1 MLCRRIMWGRV
12 YIYLL
17 AYICGAAA
25 ATALIG
31 ADLGLS
37 ARCARTLFALL
48 AGCSF
53 IATTHFYL
61 ALKGLYDAPKR
72 FYAAPKRLSAAPKIF
87 YAAPKIFYAASKRFY
102 AASNWLQPPLHA
114 PGSYT
119 RYGRLFIASALISL
133 SLLGALRSAESLA
146 ATTESF
152 AGSAESLAASAESL
166 AAGRAESAGKAQ
178 SAANA
183 KSTANAKGA
192 GRTHSGITPMQQRIA
207 LYLKSKMGDNSQSAI
222 LTAFVTGS
230 KESIGKSTK
239 ETFRS
244 SGAAHLLALSGLH
257 VGILFMILN
266 RITALFSLT
275 LAARRL
281 RVLVVVGCTAAF
293 LAITGFIPSLARA
306 IIMAAIC
313 SIAKVWGYR
322 IARAETLVITAFL
335 LICYNPQ
342 VVASIGFQ
350 LSFAAMAGIMLI
362 MPTLS
367 ESLKRV
373 MGRWRGRG
381 MASRTISWCAER
393 IAAPLLLTISCQITT
408 LPLCLYYFQSFSNY
422 YLITNLIA
430 IPVVAITLYMLTA
443 ALAIDALA
451 LIIQSD
457 LLTSLSVF
465 VWESIR
471 YILLL
476 LESTLKEFR

>member
-1 MLCRRIMWGRV
+1 MWERV

-48 AGCSF
+48 AGCSC

-72 FYAAPKRLSAAPKIF
+72 FYAAPKR
-87 YAAPKIFYAASKRFY
+87 FY
-102 AASNWLQPPLHA
+102 AASNWLQPPLRA

-146 ATTESF
+146 ATAESF
-152 AGSAESLAASAESL
+152 AGGAESLAATTESL
-166 AAGRAESAGKAQ
+166 AAGSAEGARKAQ

-183 KSTANAKGA
+183 KSA
-192 GRTHSGITPMQQRIA
+192 GQRHSRMTPMQQRIA

-275 LAARRL
+275 LAARRM

-373 MGRWRGRG
+373 MERWRGRG

>member
-1 MLCRRIMWGRV
+1 MWERV

-37 ARCARTLFALL
+37 ARCARTLFASL
-48 AGCSF
+48 AVCSF

-72 FYAAPKRLSAAPKIF
+72 LSAAPKRLSAAPKRLS
-87 YAAPKIFYAASKRFY
+87 AAPKRFFAAPKRFY
-102 AASNWLQPPLHA
+102 AAPNWLQPPLCA
-114 PGSYT
+114 PGSYA

-133 SLLGALRSAESLA
+133 SLLGALRSAES
-146 ATTESF
+146 F
-152 AGSAESLAASAESL
+152 AGSAESLASTTESL

-183 KSTANAKGA
+183 KSA
-192 GRTHSGITPMQQRIA
+192 GQRHSRMTPMQQRIA

-275 LAARRL
+275 LAARRM

-293 LAITGFIPSLARA
+293 LTITGFIPSLARA

-322 IARAETLVITAFL
+322 IARAEILVITAFL

-373 MGRWRGRG
+373 MERWRGRG
-381 MASRTISWCAER
+381 MASRTICWCAER

>member
-1 MLCRRIMWGRV
+1 MWERV

-53 IATTHFYL
+53 IATTLFYI

-87 YAAPKIFYAASKRFY
+87 YAAPKRFYAAPKRFY
-102 AASNWLQPPLHA
+102 AATNWLQPPLRA
-114 PGSYT
+114 PGSYA

-152 AGSAESLAASAESL
+152 AGSAESLAATTESL
-166 AAGRAESAGKAQ
+166 AAGSAEGARKAQ

-183 KSTANAKGA
+183 KSTANAKSA
-192 GRTHSGITPMQQRIA
+192 GRTHSGMTPMQQRIA

-275 LAARRL
+275 LAARRM

-367 ESLKRV
+367 ESLERV

-393 IAAPLLLTISCQITT
+393 ITAPLLLTISCQITT

>member
-1 MLCRRIMWGRV
+1 MWGRV

-37 ARCARTLFALL
+37 ARCARTLFASL
-48 AGCSF
+48 AVCSF
-53 IATTHFYL
+53 IATTLFYL

-72 FYAAPKRLSAAPKIF
+72 LSAAPKRFHAAPKIF
-87 YAAPKIFYAASKRFY
+87 YAAPKRFY
-102 AASNWLQPPLHA
+102 AASNWLQPPLRA
-114 PGSYT
+114 PGSYA
-119 RYGRLFIASALISL
+119 RYSRLFIASALISL

-146 ATTESF
+146 A
-152 AGSAESLAASAESL
+152 
-166 AAGRAESAGKAQ
+166 GRAESARKAQ

-183 KSTANAKGA
+183 KSTANAKSA
-192 GRTHSGITPMQQRIA
+192 GRTHSGMTPMQQRIA

-275 LAARRL
+275 LAARRM

-373 MGRWRGRG
+373 MERWRGRG
-381 MASRTISWCAER
+381 MASRIISWCAER
-393 IAAPLLLTISCQITT
+393 IATPLLLTISCQITT

>member
-1 MLCRRIMWGRV
+1 MWERV

-37 ARCARTLFALL
+37 ARCSRTLFASL
-48 AGCSF
+48 AACSF

-72 FYAAPKRLSAAPKIF
+72 LSAAPKRF
-87 YAAPKIFYAASKRFY
+87 YLAPKRFYLAPKRFY
-102 AASNWLQPPLHA
+102 AASNWLQPPLRA
-114 PGSYT
+114 PGSYA
-119 RYGRLFIASALISL
+119 RYSRLFIASALISL

-152 AGSAESLAASAESL
+152 AGSAESFAATTESL
-166 AAGRAESAGKAQ
+166 AARSAEGARKTQ

-183 KSTANAKGA
+183 KSA
-192 GRTHSGITPMQQRIA
+192 GQRHSRMTPMQQRIA

-275 LAARRL
+275 LAARRM

-293 LAITGFIPSLARA
+293 LTITGFIPSLARA

-373 MGRWRGRG
+373 MERWRGRG
-381 MASRTISWCAER
+381 MASRTICWCAER

-451 LIIQSD
+451 LFIQSD

>member
-1 MLCRRIMWGRV
+1 MWERV

-37 ARCARTLFALL
+37 ARCARTLFASL
-48 AGCSF
+48 AVCSF

-72 FYAAPKRLSAAPKIF
+72 FYAA
-87 YAAPKIFYAASKRFY
+87 
-102 AASNWLQPPLHA
+102 SNWLQPPLHA
-114 PGSYT
+114 PGSYA

-146 ATTESF
+146 S
-152 AGSAESLAASAESL
+152 SAESLAATTESL
-166 AAGRAESAGKAQ
+166 AAGSAEGARKAQ

-183 KSTANAKGA
+183 KSTANAKSA
-192 GRTHSGITPMQQRIA
+192 GQRHSGMTPMQQRIA

-275 LAARRL
+275 LAARRM

-381 MASRTISWCAER
+381 MASRIISWCAER

-451 LIIQSD
+451 LFIQSD

>member
-1 MLCRRIMWGRV
+1 MWERV

-48 AGCSF
+48 AVCSF

-72 FYAAPKRLSAAPKIF
+72 LSAAP
-87 YAAPKIFYAASKRFY
+87 KRFY
-102 AASNWLQPPLHA
+102 AASNWLQPPLRA
-114 PGSYT
+114 PGSYA

-146 ATTESF
+146 ATAESF

-166 AAGRAESAGKAQ
+166 ASGRAESAEKAQ
-178 SAANA
+178 
-183 KSTANAKGA
+183 STANAKSA
-192 GRTHSGITPMQQRIA
+192 GRTHSGMTPMQQRIA

-275 LAARRL
+275 LAARRM

-373 MGRWRGRG
+373 MERWRGRG
-381 MASRTISWCAER
+381 MASRTICWCAER

-451 LIIQSD
+451 LFIQSD

>member
-1 MLCRRIMWGRV
+1 MLCRRIMWERV

-37 ARCARTLFALL
+37 ARCARTLFASL
-48 AGCSF
+48 AVCSF
-53 IATTHFYL
+53 IATTLFYI

-72 FYAAPKRLSAAPKIF
+72 LSAAPKRF
-87 YAAPKIFYAASKRFY
+87 YLAPKRFY

-114 PGSYT
+114 PGSYA

-133 SLLGALRSAESLA
+133 SLLGALRSAESFA
-146 ATTESF
+146 ATAESF
-152 AGSAESLAASAESL
+152 AGSAESLAATTESL

-178 SAANA
+178 SA
-183 KSTANAKGA
+183 GH
-192 GRTHSGITPMQQRIA
+192 THSEMTPMQQRIA

-275 LAARRL
+275 LAARRM

-293 LAITGFIPSLARA
+293 LTITGFIPSLARA

-373 MGRWRGRG
+373 MERWRGRG

-451 LIIQSD
+451 LFIQSD

>member
-1 MLCRRIMWGRV
+1 MWERV

-37 ARCARTLFALL
+37 ARCAHTLFASL
-48 AGCSF
+48 AVCSF
-53 IATTHFYL
+53 IATTLFYI
-61 ALKGLYDAPKR
+61 ALKGLYAAPKI
-72 FYAAPKRLSAAPKIF
+72 FHAAPKRLSAAPKIF
-87 YAAPKIFYAASKRFY
+87 YAAPKILYAAPKRFY
-102 AASNWLQPPLHA
+102 AGSNWLQPPLHA
-114 PGSYT
+114 PGSYA

-146 ATTESF
+146 ATAESLAATAESF
-152 AGSAESLAASAESL
+152 AGSAESLAATTKSL

-183 KSTANAKGA
+183 KSA
-192 GRTHSGITPMQQRIA
+192 GQRHSGMTPMQQRIA

-275 LAARRL
+275 LAARRM

-373 MGRWRGRG
+373 MERWRGRG

-451 LIIQSD
+451 LFIQSD

>member
-1 MLCRRIMWGRV
+1 MWERV

-61 ALKGLYDAPKR
+61 ALKGLY
-72 FYAAPKRLSAAPKIF
+72 AAP
-87 YAAPKIFYAASKRFY
+87 KRFY
-102 AASNWLQPPLHA
+102 AASNWLQPPLRA
-114 PGSYT
+114 PGSYA

-152 AGSAESLAASAESL
+152 AGSAESLAATAESLASTTESL

-183 KSTANAKGA
+183 KSA
-192 GRTHSGITPMQQRIA
+192 GRTHSGMTPMQQRIA

-275 LAARRL
+275 LAARRM

-293 LAITGFIPSLARA
+293 LTITGFIPSLARA

-451 LIIQSD
+451 LFIQSD

>member
-1 MLCRRIMWGRV
+1 MWERV

-31 ADLGLS
+31 ADMGLS

-53 IATTHFYL
+53 IATTLFYI

-114 PGSYT
+114 PGSYA

-133 SLLGALRSAESLA
+133 SLLGALRSAESFA
-146 ATTESF
+146 ATAESF
-152 AGSAESLAASAESL
+152 AGSAESL

-183 KSTANAKGA
+183 KSA
-192 GRTHSGITPMQQRIA
+192 GHTHSEMTPMQQRIA

-230 KESIGKSTK
+230 KESIGKNTK

-275 LAARRL
+275 LAARRM

-293 LAITGFIPSLARA
+293 LTITGFIPSLARA

-393 IAAPLLLTISCQITT
+393 ITAPLLLTISCQITT

>member
-1 MLCRRIMWGRV
+1 MWERV

-61 ALKGLYDAPKR
+61 ALKGLYDTPKR
-72 FYAAPKRLSAAPKIF
+72 FYAAPKRLS
-87 YAAPKIFYAASKRFY
+87 AAPKIFYAASKRFY
-102 AASNWLQPPLHA
+102 AASNWLQPPLRA
-114 PGSYT
+114 PGSYA
-119 RYGRLFIASALISL
+119 RYSRLFIASALISL

-146 ATTESF
+146 S
-152 AGSAESLAASAESL
+152 SAESLDGSAESL
-166 AAGRAESAGKAQ
+166 AAGRAESARKAQ

-183 KSTANAKGA
+183 KGA
-192 GRTHSGITPMQQRIA
+192 GHTHSGMTPMQQRIA

-275 LAARRL
+275 LAARRM

-293 LAITGFIPSLARA
+293 LTITGFIPSLARA

-373 MGRWRGRG
+373 MERWRGRG

>member
-1 MLCRRIMWGRV
+1 MWERV

-37 ARCARTLFALL
+37 ARCARTLFASL
-48 AGCSF
+48 AVCSF

-72 FYAAPKRLSAAPKIF
+72 LSAAPKIF
-87 YAAPKIFYAASKRFY
+87 YAAPKRFY
-102 AASNWLQPPLHA
+102 AASNWLQPPLRA
-114 PGSYT
+114 PGSYA
-119 RYGRLFIASALISL
+119 RYSRLFIASALISL

-146 ATTESF
+146 ATTES
-152 AGSAESLAASAESL
+152 L

-183 KSTANAKGA
+183 KSA
-192 GRTHSGITPMQQRIA
+192 GQRHSGMTPMQQRIA

-275 LAARRL
+275 LAARRM

-373 MGRWRGRG
+373 MGRWRVRG

-393 IAAPLLLTISCQITT
+393 IVAPLLLTISCQITT

-451 LIIQSD
+451 LFIQSD

>member
-1 MLCRRIMWGRV
+1 MWERV

-53 IATTHFYL
+53 IATTLFYI

-72 FYAAPKRLSAAPKIF
+72 LSAAPKRF
-87 YAAPKIFYAASKRFY
+87 YSAPKRFHAAPKRFFAASQRFY
-102 AASNWLQPPLHA
+102 AATNWLQPPLHA
-114 PGSYT
+114 PGSYA

-152 AGSAESLAASAESL
+152 AGSAESLAASAESF
-166 AAGRAESAGKAQ
+166 AAGRAEGTRKAQ

-183 KSTANAKGA
+183 KSTANAKSA
-192 GRTHSGITPMQQRIA
+192 GRTHSGMTPMQQRIA

-275 LAARRL
+275 LAARRM

-293 LAITGFIPSLARA
+293 LTITGFIPSLARA

-393 IAAPLLLTISCQITT
+393 IAAPLLLTVSCQITT

-451 LIIQSD
+451 LFIQSD

>member
-1 MLCRRIMWGRV
+1 MLCRRIMWERV

-53 IATTHFYL
+53 IATTLFYI
-61 ALKGLYDAPKR
+61 ALKGLY
-72 FYAAPKRLSAAPKIF
+72 AAP
-87 YAAPKIFYAASKRFY
+87 KRFY

-114 PGSYT
+114 PGSYA

-146 ATTESF
+146 ATPESLAATAESV
-152 AGSAESLAASAESL
+152 AGSAESLASSADG
-166 AAGRAESAGKAQ
+166 ARKAQ

-183 KSTANAKGA
+183 KGA
-192 GRTHSGITPMQQRIA
+192 GHTHSGMTPMQQRIA

-275 LAARRL
+275 LTARRM

-373 MGRWRGRG
+373 MERWRGRG
-381 MASRTISWCAER
+381 MASRTICWCAER

-451 LIIQSD
+451 LFIQSD

>member
-1 MLCRRIMWGRV
+1 MWGRV

-31 ADLGLS
+31 ANLGLS
-37 ARCARTLFALL
+37 ARCARTLFASL
-48 AGCSF
+48 AVCSF
-53 IATTHFYL
+53 IATTLFYL
-61 ALKGLYDAPKR
+61 ALKGLYDAP
-72 FYAAPKRLSAAPKIF
+72 
-87 YAAPKIFYAASKRFY
+87 KRFY

-114 PGSYT
+114 PGSYA
-119 RYGRLFIASALISL
+119 RYGRLFIASALITL

-146 ATTESF
+146 S
-152 AGSAESLAASAESL
+152 SAESLAATTESL
-166 AAGRAESAGKAQ
+166 AAGSAEGARKAQ

-183 KSTANAKGA
+183 KSTANAKSA
-192 GRTHSGITPMQQRIA
+192 GQRHSGMTPMQQRIA

-275 LAARRL
+275 LAARRM

-381 MASRTISWCAER
+381 RSSRIISWCAER
-393 IAAPLLLTISCQITT
+393 IAALLLLTISCQITT

-457 LLTSLSVF
+457 LLTSLSIF

>member
-1 MLCRRIMWGRV
+1 MWERV

-37 ARCARTLFALL
+37 ARCARTLFASL
-48 AGCSF
+48 AVCSF

-72 FYAAPKRLSAAPKIF
+72 LSAAPKRF
-87 YAAPKIFYAASKRFY
+87 YLAPKRFY
-102 AASNWLQPPLHA
+102 AASNWLQPPLCA
-114 PGSYT
+114 PGSYA
-119 RYGRLFIASALISL
+119 RYSRLFIASALVSL
-133 SLLGALRSAESLA
+133 SVLGALRSAESLA
-146 ATTESF
+146 STTESLA
-152 AGSAESLAASAESL
+152 AGSAESS
-166 AAGRAESAGKAQ
+166 GKAK
-178 SAANA
+178 SA
-183 KSTANAKGA
+183 ANAKGA
-192 GRTHSGITPMQQRIA
+192 GHTHSGMTPMQQRIA
-207 LYLKSKMGDNSQSAI
+207 LYLKSKMGNNSQSAI

-275 LAARRL
+275 LAARRM

-322 IARAETLVITAFL
+322 IARAETLFITAFL

-373 MGRWRGRG
+373 MERWRGRG
-381 MASRTISWCAER
+381 MASRTICWCAER

-451 LIIQSD
+451 LFIQSD

>member
-1 MLCRRIMWGRV
+1 MWGRV

-37 ARCARTLFALL
+37 ARCARTLFASL
-48 AGCSF
+48 AVCSF
-53 IATTHFYL
+53 IATTLFYL

-72 FYAAPKRLSAAPKIF
+72 LSAAPKRFHAAPKIF
-87 YAAPKIFYAASKRFY
+87 YAAPKRFY
-102 AASNWLQPPLHA
+102 AASNWLQPPLRA
-114 PGSYT
+114 PGSYA
-119 RYGRLFIASALISL
+119 RYSRLFIASALISL

-146 ATTESF
+146 A
-152 AGSAESLAASAESL
+152 
-166 AAGRAESAGKAQ
+166 GRAESARKAQ

-183 KSTANAKGA
+183 KSTANAKSA
-192 GRTHSGITPMQQRIA
+192 GRTHSGMTPMQQRIA

-275 LAARRL
+275 LAARRM

-373 MGRWRGRG
+373 MERWRGRG
-381 MASRTISWCAER
+381 TSSRIICWCAER
-393 IAAPLLLTISCQITT
+393 IATPLLLTISCQITT

>member
-1 MLCRRIMWGRV
+1 MWERV

-37 ARCARTLFALL
+37 ARCARTLFASL
-48 AGCSF
+48 AVCSF

-72 FYAAPKRLSAAPKIF
+72 FYAA
-87 YAAPKIFYAASKRFY
+87 
-102 AASNWLQPPLHA
+102 SNWLQPLLRA
-114 PGSYT
+114 PGSYA
-119 RYGRLFIASALISL
+119 RYSRLFIASALISL
-133 SLLGALRSAESLA
+133 SLLGALRSAES
-146 ATTESF
+146 F
-152 AGSAESLAASAESL
+152 AVSAESLAGSAEG
-166 AAGRAESAGKAQ
+166 ARKAQ

-183 KSTANAKGA
+183 KSA
-192 GRTHSGITPMQQRIA
+192 GQRHSGMTPMQQRIA
-207 LYLKSKMGDNSQSAI
+207 LYLKSKIGDNSQSAI

-275 LAARRL
+275 LAARRM

-367 ESLKRV
+367 ESLESV

-451 LIIQSD
+451 LFIQSD

>member
-1 MLCRRIMWGRV
+1 MWERV

-17 AYICGAAA
+17 AYICGTAA

-53 IATTHFYL
+53 IATTLFYI
-61 ALKGLYDAPKR
+61 ALKGLY
-72 FYAAPKRLSAAPKIF
+72 AAP
-87 YAAPKIFYAASKRFY
+87 KRFY
-102 AASNWLQPPLHA
+102 AASNWLQPPLRA

-146 ATTESF
+146 
-152 AGSAESLAASAESL
+152 
-166 AAGRAESAGKAQ
+166 GRAESAEKAQ
-178 SAANA
+178 
-183 KSTANAKGA
+183 STANAKNA
-192 GRTHSGITPMQQRIA
+192 GRTHSGMTPIQQRIA

-275 LAARRL
+275 LAARRM

-293 LAITGFIPSLARA
+293 LTITGFIPSLARA

-373 MGRWRGRG
+373 MERWRGRG

-451 LIIQSD
+451 LFIQSD

>member
-1 MLCRRIMWGRV
+1 MWERV

-31 ADLGLS
+31 TDLGLS
-37 ARCARTLFALL
+37 ARCARTLFASL
-48 AGCSF
+48 AVCSF
-53 IATTHFYL
+53 IATTLFYL

-72 FYAAPKRLSAAPKIF
+72 FYAAPKR
-87 YAAPKIFYAASKRFY
+87 FY

-114 PGSYT
+114 PGSYA

-152 AGSAESLAASAESL
+152 AGSAESLAATTESL
-166 AAGRAESAGKAQ
+166 AAGSAEGARKAQ

-183 KSTANAKGA
+183 ESA
-192 GRTHSGITPMQQRIA
+192 GHTHSGMTPMQQRIA

-275 LAARRL
+275 LAARRM

-293 LAITGFIPSLARA
+293 LTITGFIPSLARA

-373 MGRWRGRG
+373 MERWRRRG

-451 LIIQSD
+451 LFIQSD

>member
-1 MLCRRIMWGRV
+1 MWERV

-53 IATTHFYL
+53 IATTLFYI

-87 YAAPKIFYAASKRFY
+87 YAAPKRFYAAPKRFY
-102 AASNWLQPPLHA
+102 AATNWLQPPLRA
-114 PGSYT
+114 PGSYA

-146 ATTESF
+146 S
-152 AGSAESLAASAESL
+152 SAESLAATTESL
-166 AAGRAESAGKAQ
+166 AAGSAEGARKAQ

-183 KSTANAKGA
+183 KSTANAKSA
-192 GRTHSGITPMQQRIA
+192 GRTHSGMTPMQQRIA

-275 LAARRL
+275 LAARRM

>member
-1 MLCRRIMWGRV
+1 MWERV

-61 ALKGLYDAPKR
+61 ALKGLY
-72 FYAAPKRLSAAPKIF
+72 AAP
-87 YAAPKIFYAASKRFY
+87 KRFY
-102 AASNWLQPPLHA
+102 AASNWLQPPLRA
-114 PGSYT
+114 PGSYA

-133 SLLGALRSAESLA
+133 SLLGALRSAENLA
-146 ATTESF
+146 S
-152 AGSAESLAASAESL
+152 SAESLAATAENL
-166 AAGRAESAGKAQ
+166 AASAESAGKAQ

-183 KSTANAKGA
+183 KSAANAESA
-192 GRTHSGITPMQQRIA
+192 GRTHSGMTPMQQRIA

-275 LAARRL
+275 LAARRM

-451 LIIQSD
+451 LFIQSD

>member
-1 MLCRRIMWGRV
+1 MWGRV

-37 ARCARTLFALL
+37 ARCARTLFASL
-48 AGCSF
+48 AVCSF
-53 IATTHFYL
+53 IATTLFYI
-61 ALKGLYDAPKR
+61 ALKGLY
-72 FYAAPKRLSAAPKIF
+72 AAP
-87 YAAPKIFYAASKRFY
+87 KRFY

-114 PGSYT
+114 PGSYA

-133 SLLGALRSAESLA
+133 SLLGALRSAESFA
-146 ATTESF
+146 ATAESF
-152 AGSAESLAASAESL
+152 SGSAESL

-183 KSTANAKGA
+183 KSA
-192 GRTHSGITPMQQRIA
+192 GQRHSGMTPMQQRIA

-275 LAARRL
+275 LAARRM

-367 ESLKRV
+367 ESLERV

>member
-1 MLCRRIMWGRV
+1 MWERV

-31 ADLGLS
+31 ADMGLS

-53 IATTHFYL
+53 IATTLFYI

-87 YAAPKIFYAASKRFY
+87 YAAPKRFY

-114 PGSYT
+114 PGSYA

-146 ATTESF
+146 
-152 AGSAESLAASAESL
+152 
-166 AAGRAESAGKAQ
+166 GRAEGARKAQ

-183 KSTANAKGA
+183 ESA
-192 GRTHSGITPMQQRIA
+192 GQRHSGMTPMQQRIA

-275 LAARRL
+275 LAARRM

-293 LAITGFIPSLARA
+293 LTITGFIPSLARA

-451 LIIQSD
+451 LFIQSD

>member
-1 MLCRRIMWGRV
+1 MWERV

-37 ARCARTLFALL
+37 ARCARTLFASL
-48 AGCSF
+48 AVCSF

-72 FYAAPKRLSAAPKIF
+72 FYAA
-87 YAAPKIFYAASKRFY
+87 
-102 AASNWLQPPLHA
+102 SNWLQPPLRA
-114 PGSYT
+114 PGSYA
-119 RYGRLFIASALISL
+119 RYSRLFIASALISL

-146 ATTESF
+146 ATPESLAATAESV
-152 AGSAESLAASAESL
+152 AGSAESLAASAKSL
-166 AAGRAESAGKAQ
+166 AAGRAESAEKAQ
-178 SAANA
+178 NSANA
-183 KSTANAKGA
+183 KSA
-192 GRTHSGITPMQQRIA
+192 GQRHSGMTPMQQRIA

-275 LAARRL
+275 LAARRM

-373 MGRWRGRG
+373 MGRWRGSG
-381 MASRTISWCAER
+381 MASRIISWCAER

-451 LIIQSD
+451 LFIQSD

>member
-1 MLCRRIMWGRV
+1 MWERV

-37 ARCARTLFALL
+37 ARCARTLFASL
-48 AGCSF
+48 AVCSF
-53 IATTHFYL
+53 IATTLFYI

-87 YAAPKIFYAASKRFY
+87 YAAPKIFYAAPKRFY
-102 AASNWLQPPLHA
+102 AASNWLQPPLRA
-114 PGSYT
+114 PGNYA
-119 RYGRLFIASALISL
+119 RYSRLFIASALISL

-146 ATTESF
+146 A
-152 AGSAESLAASAESL
+152 
-166 AAGRAESAGKAQ
+166 GRAESARKAQ
-178 SAANA
+178 
-183 KSTANAKGA
+183 STANAKGA
-192 GRTHSGITPMQQRIA
+192 GQRHSGMTPMQQRIA

-275 LAARRL
+275 LAARRM

-293 LAITGFIPSLARA
+293 LTITGFIPSLARA

-373 MGRWRGRG
+373 MERWRGRG
-381 MASRTISWCAER
+381 MASRTICWCAER

-451 LIIQSD
+451 LFIQSD

-465 VWESIR
+465 VWESIK

>member
-1 MLCRRIMWGRV
+1 MWERV

-31 ADLGLS
+31 ADMGLS
-37 ARCARTLFALL
+37 ARCARTLFASL
-48 AGCSF
+48 AVCSF
-53 IATTHFYL
+53 IATTLFYL

-72 FYAAPKRLSAAPKIF
+72 LSAAP
-87 YAAPKIFYAASKRFY
+87 KRFY

-114 PGSYT
+114 PDSYA

-146 ATTESF
+146 A
-152 AGSAESLAASAESL
+152 SAKSL

-183 KSTANAKGA
+183 KSASH
-192 GRTHSGITPMQQRIA
+192 THSGMTPMQQRIA

-275 LAARRL
+275 LAARRM

-393 IAAPLLLTISCQITT
+393 MAAPLLLTISCQITT

-451 LIIQSD
+451 LFIQSD

>member
-1 MLCRRIMWGRV
+1 MWERV

-31 ADLGLS
+31 ADMGLS

-53 IATTHFYL
+53 IATTLFYI
-61 ALKGLYDAPKR
+61 ALKGLY
-72 FYAAPKRLSAAPKIF
+72 AAP
-87 YAAPKIFYAASKRFY
+87 KRFY
-102 AASNWLQPPLHA
+102 AASNWLQPPLRV
-114 PGSYT
+114 PGSYA

-146 ATTESF
+146 
-152 AGSAESLAASAESL
+152 
-166 AAGRAESAGKAQ
+166 GRAESAEKAQ
-178 SAANA
+178 
-183 KSTANAKGA
+183 STANAKNA
-192 GRTHSGITPMQQRIA
+192 GRTHSGMTPMQQRIA

-275 LAARRL
+275 LAARRM

-373 MGRWRGRG
+373 MGRWRVRG

>member
-1 MLCRRIMWGRV
+1 MWERV

-31 ADLGLS
+31 ADMGLS
-37 ARCARTLFALL
+37 AKCARTLFALL
-48 AGCSF
+48 AVCSF
-53 IATTHFYL
+53 IATTLFYI

-114 PGSYT
+114 PGSYA
-119 RYGRLFIASALISL
+119 RYSRLFIASALITL

-152 AGSAESLAASAESL
+152 AGSAESLAGSAE
-166 AAGRAESAGKAQ
+166 GAEKAQ
-178 SAANA
+178 
-183 KSTANAKGA
+183 STANAKSA
-192 GRTHSGITPMQQRIA
+192 GQRHSGMTPMQQRIA

-275 LAARRL
+275 LAARRM

-367 ESLKRV
+367 ESLERV

-381 MASRTISWCAER
+381 IASRTISWCAER

>member
-1 MLCRRIMWGRV
+1 MWERV

-48 AGCSF
+48 AVCSF
-53 IATTHFYL
+53 IATTLFYI
-61 ALKGLYDAPKR
+61 ALKGLY
-72 FYAAPKRLSAAPKIF
+72 AAP
-87 YAAPKIFYAASKRFY
+87 KRFY

-146 ATTESF
+146 STT
-152 AGSAESLAASAESL
+152 ESLAATTESL

-183 KSTANAKGA
+183 KSA
-192 GRTHSGITPMQQRIA
+192 GQRHSEMTPMQQRIA

-275 LAARRL
+275 LAARRM

-293 LAITGFIPSLARA
+293 LTITGFIPSLARA

-367 ESLKRV
+367 ESLERV

>member
-1 MLCRRIMWGRV
+1 MWERV

-53 IATTHFYL
+53 IATTLFYI
-61 ALKGLYDAPKR
+61 ALKGLY
-72 FYAAPKRLSAAPKIF
+72 AAP
-87 YAAPKIFYAASKRFY
+87 KRFY
-102 AASNWLQPPLHA
+102 AASNWLQPPLRV
-114 PGSYT
+114 PGSYA
-119 RYGRLFIASALISL
+119 RYSRLFIASALISL

-146 ATTESF
+146 SST
-152 AGSAESLAASAESL
+152 
-166 AAGRAESAGKAQ
+166 ESAGKAQ

-183 KSTANAKGA
+183 KSA
-192 GRTHSGITPMQQRIA
+192 GQRHSGMTPMQQRIA

-275 LAARRL
+275 LAARRM

-367 ESLKRV
+367 ESLERV

-381 MASRTISWCAER
+381 MASRTICWCAER

-451 LIIQSD
+451 LFIQSD

>member
-1 MLCRRIMWGRV
+1 MWERV

-53 IATTHFYL
+53 IATTLFYI
-61 ALKGLYDAPKR
+61 ALKGLY
-72 FYAAPKRLSAAPKIF
+72 AAP
-87 YAAPKIFYAASKRFY
+87 KRFY
-102 AASNWLQPPLHA
+102 AASNWLQPPLRV
-114 PGSYT
+114 PGSYA
-119 RYGRLFIASALISL
+119 RYSRLFIASALISL

-146 ATTESF
+146 A
-152 AGSAESLAASAESL
+152 
-166 AAGRAESAGKAQ
+166 RAESAEKAQ
-178 SAANA
+178 S
-183 KSTANAKGA
+183 T
-192 GRTHSGITPMQQRIA
+192 GRTHSGMTPMQQRIA

-275 LAARRL
+275 LAARRM

-367 ESLKRV
+367 ESLERV

-381 MASRTISWCAER
+381 MASRTICWCAER

-451 LIIQSD
+451 LFIQSD

>member
-1 MLCRRIMWGRV
+1 MLCRRIMWERV

-31 ADLGLS
+31 ADMGLS

-48 AGCSF
+48 AVCSF
-53 IATTHFYL
+53 IATTLFYI

-72 FYAAPKRLSAAPKIF
+72 LPAAPKRFYSAPKRF
-87 YAAPKIFYAASKRFY
+87 FAASKRFY
-102 AASNWLQPPLHA
+102 AAPNWLQPPLRA
-114 PGSYT
+114 PGSYI

-146 ATTESF
+146 ATTESLA
-152 AGSAESLAASAESL
+152 AGSAE
-166 AAGRAESAGKAQ
+166 GAGKAQ

-183 KSTANAKGA
+183 ESAANAKSA
-192 GRTHSGITPMQQRIA
+192 GRTHSGMTPMQQRIA

-230 KESIGKSTK
+230 KERIGKSTK

-275 LAARRL
+275 LAARRM

-293 LAITGFIPSLARA
+293 LTITGFIPSLARA

-381 MASRTISWCAER
+381 MASRTICWCAER

-451 LIIQSD
+451 LFIQSD

>member
-1 MLCRRIMWGRV
+1 MWERV

-31 ADLGLS
+31 ADMGLS
-37 ARCARTLFALL
+37 ARCARTLFASL

-53 IATTHFYL
+53 IATTLFYI
-61 ALKGLYDAPKR
+61 ALKGLFDAPKR
-72 FYAAPKRLSAAPKIF
+72 FF
-87 YAAPKIFYAASKRFY
+87 
-102 AASNWLQPPLHA
+102 AASNWLQPPLRA
-114 PGSYT
+114 PGSYA
-119 RYGRLFIASALISL
+119 RYSRLFIASALISL

-146 ATTESF
+146 AN
-152 AGSAESLAASAESL
+152 
-166 AAGRAESAGKAQ
+166 AESAGQ
-178 SAANA
+178 
-183 KSTANAKGA
+183 
-192 GRTHSGITPMQQRIA
+192 RHSRMTPMQQRIA

-275 LAARRL
+275 LAARRM

-293 LAITGFIPSLARA
+293 LTITGFIPSLARA

>member
-1 MLCRRIMWGRV
+1 MWERV

-61 ALKGLYDAPKR
+61 ALKGLY
-72 FYAAPKRLSAAPKIF
+72 AAP
-87 YAAPKIFYAASKRFY
+87 KRFY
-102 AASNWLQPPLHA
+102 AASNWLQPPLRA
-114 PGSYT
+114 PGSYA

-133 SLLGALRSAESLA
+133 SLLGALRSAENLA
-146 ATTESF
+146 S
-152 AGSAESLAASAESL
+152 SAESLAATAENL
-166 AAGRAESAGKAQ
+166 AASAESAGKAQ

-183 KSTANAKGA
+183 KSAANAESA
-192 GRTHSGITPMQQRIA
+192 GRTHSGMTPMQQRIA

-275 LAARRL
+275 LAARRM

-293 LAITGFIPSLARA
+293 LTITGFIPSLARA

>member
-1 MLCRRIMWGRV
+1 MWERV

-53 IATTHFYL
+53 IATTLFYI
-61 ALKGLYDAPKR
+61 ALKGLY
-72 FYAAPKRLSAAPKIF
+72 AAP
-87 YAAPKIFYAASKRFY
+87 KRFY
-102 AASNWLQPPLHA
+102 AASNWLQPPLRA

-146 ATTESF
+146 
-152 AGSAESLAASAESL
+152 
-166 AAGRAESAGKAQ
+166 GRAESAEKAQ
-178 SAANA
+178 
-183 KSTANAKGA
+183 STANAKNA
-192 GRTHSGITPMQQRIA
+192 GRTHSGMTPIQQRIA

-275 LAARRL
+275 LAARRM

-293 LAITGFIPSLARA
+293 LTITGFIPSLARA

-373 MGRWRGRG
+373 MERWRGRG

-451 LIIQSD
+451 LFIQSD

>member
-1 MLCRRIMWGRV
+1 MWERV

-48 AGCSF
+48 AVCSF

-61 ALKGLYDAPKR
+61 ALKGLY
-72 FYAAPKRLSAAPKIF
+72 AAP
-87 YAAPKIFYAASKRFY
+87 KRFY
-102 AASNWLQPPLHA
+102 AASNWLQPPLRA
-114 PGSYT
+114 PGSYA

-133 SLLGALRSAESLA
+133 SLLGALRSAENLA
-146 ATTESF
+146 S
-152 AGSAESLAASAESL
+152 SAESLAATAENL
-166 AAGRAESAGKAQ
+166 AASAESAGKAQ

-183 KSTANAKGA
+183 ESA
-192 GRTHSGITPMQQRIA
+192 GRTHSGMTPMQQRIA

-275 LAARRL
+275 LAARRM

-293 LAITGFIPSLARA
+293 LTITGFIPSLARA

-451 LIIQSD
+451 LFIQSD

>member
-1 MLCRRIMWGRV
+1 MWERV

-17 AYICGAAA
+17 AYICSAAA

-31 ADLGLS
+31 ADMGLS

-48 AGCSF
+48 AVCSF

-72 FYAAPKRLSAAPKIF
+72 FYSAPKRFHAAPKIF
-87 YAAPKIFYAASKRFY
+87 SAAPKRFY
-102 AASNWLQPPLHA
+102 AASNWLQPPLRA
-114 PGSYT
+114 PGSYA

-146 ATTESF
+146 ATAESF
-152 AGSAESLAASAESL
+152 AGSAESLAATTESL
-166 AAGRAESAGKAQ
+166 AAGRAESAEKAQ
-178 SAANA
+178 
-183 KSTANAKGA
+183 STANAKSA
-192 GRTHSGITPMQQRIA
+192 GRTHSGMTPMQQRIA

-275 LAARRL
+275 LAARRM

-373 MGRWRGRG
+373 MERWRRRG
-381 MASRTISWCAER
+381 TSSRIICWCAER

-451 LIIQSD
+451 LFIQSD

>member
-1 MLCRRIMWGRV
+1 MWERV

-37 ARCARTLFALL
+37 ARCARTLFASL
-48 AGCSF
+48 AVCSF

-72 FYAAPKRLSAAPKIF
+72 FYAA
-87 YAAPKIFYAASKRFY
+87 
-102 AASNWLQPPLHA
+102 SNWLQPPLHA
-114 PGSYT
+114 PDSYA
-119 RYGRLFIASALISL
+119 RYSRLFIASALITL

-146 ATTESF
+146 S
-152 AGSAESLAASAESL
+152 SAESLAATTESL

-183 KSTANAKGA
+183 KSA
-192 GRTHSGITPMQQRIA
+192 GQRHSGMTPMQQRIA

-275 LAARRL
+275 LAARRM

-373 MGRWRGRG
+373 MERRRGRG
-381 MASRTISWCAER
+381 MASRTICWCAER

-451 LIIQSD
+451 LFIQSD